1 MIDTA
6 LIDPNTLSGTE
17 LLLRQRFA
25 KETLSTSTPT
35 NRLLQ
40 APVSASD
47 DEALHTHQ
55 RPNITPPTG
64 SQEAVYKAA
73 SGRTGVITVLM
84 DSTKYSDA
92 VITKACT
99 EFNKVHPEQM
109 INSFQLPATFEGIPA
124 GSWVYLSYE
133 DI

>member
-1 MIDTA
+1 MTLDTTTR
-6 LIDPNTLSGTE
+6 I
-17 LLLRQRFA
+17 LLE
-25 KETLSTSTPT
+25 KYDPT
-35 NRLLQ
+35 NKLLQ
-40 APVSASD
+40 APISASNS
-47 DEALHTHQ
+47 EALHTHQ
-55 RPNITPPTG
+55 QPSITPPAG
-64 SQEAVYKAA
+64 SQEAVYKGA

-92 VITKACT
+92 VIVKACT

>member
-35 NRLLQ
+35 NGLLQ
-40 APVSASD
+40 ASVSASNG
-47 DEALHTHQ
+47 EVLHTHQ
-55 RPNITPPTG
+55 QPNITPPTG
-64 SQEAVYKAA
+64 SQEVVYKSA

-84 DSTKYSDA
+84 DSSKYDDA
-92 VITKACT
+92 IISKACA
-99 EFNKVHPEQM
+99 EFNKVNPSQM

>member
-1 MIDTA
+1 MILDATTR
-6 LIDPNTLSGTE
+6 I
-17 LLLRQRFA
+17 LLE
-25 KETLSTSTPT
+25 KYDPT

-40 APVSASD
+40 APVSASNG
-47 DEALHTHQ
+47 EALHMRQ
-55 RPNITPPTG
+55 QPNITPPTG
-64 SQEAVYKAA
+64 SQEALHRSA
-73 SGRTGVITVLM
+73 SGRAGVITVLM

-124 GSWVYLSYE
+124 GSWVYIEFE